1 MIVVIVIWISVF
13 VFAIFQMGLDPGR
26 NALSSLAG
34 EWESLSVTLHLPP
47 DKGSEIYFPLSS
59 CSFIISLFLLSSFC
73 NRLFY
78 AFSRKVFASYSNSWA
93 CCIKHSW
100 GAALHRKQAGTRGE
114 AYIQK
119 AGDPGNNTP
128 PIFWIFRQICC

>member
-26 NALSSLAG
+26 DTLSSLAG
-34 EWESLSVTLHLPP
+34 EWESLSVTLHLLP

-100 GAALHRKQAGTRGE
+100 GACAAPQASTGGQHTSKKLE
-114 AYIQK
+114 ILEIK
-119 AGDPGNNTP
+119 L
-128 PIFWIFRQICC
+128 RQFFGYSAKFVG